1 MLSKMPHV
9 RSILTACFWSLQE
22 PQYLLLFASRYD
34 GTCLIFPAWSL
45 VRITLSLPKFW
56 VPHISPRPMAT
67 ASMNIQEK
75 IKTISMSFVSIYMFW
90 DFYLAFLS
98 CSGATSTV
106 LGSFSL
112 YDPVSL
118 SISFSLKAFYTT
130 TFYLGPDSLYSSFTS
145 LWRVSLFPQILYL
158 GLSVIVFF
166 WFSNCVSCIDD
177 LRSLLVVRGFLAM
190 NIWND
195 CQE

>member
-9 RSILTACFWSLQE
+9 QSILTACFWSLRE

-56 VPHISPRPMAT
+56 VSHISPRPMAT
-67 ASMNIQEK
+67 ASMNIQ
-75 IKTISMSFVSIYMFW
+75 TISVSFVSIYMFW
-90 DFYLAFLS
+90 DFYLAFSHLS

-106 LGSFSL
+106 SGSFSL

-130 TFYLGPDSLYSSFTS
+130 TFYLGPDSLYSSFAS

-166 WFSNCVSCIDD
+166 RFSNCVSCIDD
-177 LRSLLVVRGFLAM
+177 LRSLLVVPGFLAM

>member
-9 RSILTACFWSLQE
+9 QSILTACFWSLRE

-56 VPHISPRPMAT
+56 VSHISPRPMAT
-67 ASMNIQEK
+67 ASMNIQ
-75 IKTISMSFVSIYMFW
+75 TISVSFVSIYMFW
-90 DFYLAFLS
+90 DFYL
-98 CSGATSTV
+98 GI
-106 LGSFSL
+106 FSL
-112 YDPVSL
+112 ILFWRNKYCVRLIL
-118 SISFSLKAFYTT
+118 SYTT
-130 TFYLGPDSLYSSFTS
+130 TFYLGPDSLYSSFAS

-166 WFSNCVSCIDD
+166 RFSNCVSCIDD
-177 LRSLLVVRGFLAM
+177 LRSLLVVPGFLAM